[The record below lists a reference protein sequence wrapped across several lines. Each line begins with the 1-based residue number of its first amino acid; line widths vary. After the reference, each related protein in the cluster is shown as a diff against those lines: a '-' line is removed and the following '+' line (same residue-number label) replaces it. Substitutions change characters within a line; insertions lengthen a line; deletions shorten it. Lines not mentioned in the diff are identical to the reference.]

1 MRVDSEKLKMKSDKR
16 FFGAFAEYRKMRWD
30 LEEVWVTIDSSS
42 SNESGR
48 STKPINLAE
57 SEGPARV

>member
-1 MRVDSEKLKMKSDKR
+1 MKNDKR

-30 LEEVWVTIDSSS
+30 LVAVWVTIDSSS
-42 SNESGR
+42 SYESER

>member
-1 MRVDSEKLKMKSDKR
+1 VIRGFS
-16 FFGAFAEYRKMRWD
+16 AFAKYRKMRWD
-30 LEEVWVTIDSSS
+30 LVAVWVTVDSSS
-42 SNESGR
+42 SYESGR

>member
-1 MRVDSEKLKMKSDKR
+1 MKR
-16 FFGAFAEYRKMRWD
+16 GFGAFTEYRKMRWD
-30 LEEVWVTIDSSS
+30 LVAVWVIIDSSS
-42 SNESGR
+42 SSEFGR

>member
-1 MRVDSEKLKMKSDKR
+1 MKR
-16 FFGAFAEYRKMRWD
+16 GFAAFAKYRKMRWD
-30 LEEVWVTIDSSS
+30 LVAVWVTIDPSS

-48 STKPINLAE
+48 STKVVNLAE